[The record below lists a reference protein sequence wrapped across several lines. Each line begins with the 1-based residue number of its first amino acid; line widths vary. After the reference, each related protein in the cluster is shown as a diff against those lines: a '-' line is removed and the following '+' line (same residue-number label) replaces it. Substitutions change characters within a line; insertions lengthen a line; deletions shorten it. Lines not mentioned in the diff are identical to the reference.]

1 MDTTLEPTDATLE
14 PTEPPMKYAVLA
26 SLSILLASP
35 ALQAQTPTPVAGKDY
50 VEIANGKPL
59 DLVTGKVVV
68 EEFFNYVCPACF
80 RFEPRLEAWTAKL
93 PPYATLVHIPASF
106 RPDFVPYARAYYAAQ
121 TFGLADKT
129 HSAVYDAVHV
139 KGTLPSE
146 GQKPDEEKIAAFY
159 AGLGADQAQFLSAM
173 RSFGVDVKVRRATE
187 YMTRVKV
194 PATPTLVVNGRYLVK
209 GNSDEE
215 MLQIASY
222 LIDKEHSAN
231 ASK

>member
-1 MDTTLEPTDATLE
+1 
-14 PTEPPMKYAVLA
+14 
-26 SLSILLASP
+26 
-35 ALQAQTPTPVAGKDY
+35 
-50 VEIANGKPL
+50 
-59 DLVTGKVVV
+59 
-68 EEFFNYVCPACF
+68 
-80 RFEPRLEAWTAKL
+80 
-93 PPYATLVHIPASF
+93 
-106 RPDFVPYARAYYAAQ
+106 
-121 TFGLADKT
+121 
-129 HSAVYDAVHV
+129 
-139 KGTLPSE
+139 
-146 GQKPDEEKIAAFY
+146 
-159 AGLGADQAQFLSAM
+159 M